1 VLTRAIGQSQ
11 DVSLEIYPPVALQP
25 DDELLQM
32 FDERTGLPTECPLH
46 PALRKRAAAA
56 AGGEP
61 ALRARDGKVHALD
74 DVCTH
79 ALALLSQGFI
89 EGGAVECPLHG
100 ARFDI
105 ATGRCLAPPAT
116 VDLRTYEVRI
126 EGGEVF
132 VRAAD

>member
-1 VLTRAIGQSQ
+1 MPAKLGETPI
-11 DVSLEIYPPVALQP
+11 ALYRVG
-25 DDELLQM
+25 D
-32 FDERTGLPTECPLH
+32 R
-46 PALRKRAAAA
+46 
-56 AGGEP
+56 
-61 ALRARDGKVHALD
+61 VYALD

-79 ALALLSQGFI
+79 ELALLSQGFV

-116 VDLRTYEVRI
+116 VDLRTYAVRI

-132 VRAAD
+132 VRGP

>member
-1 VLTRAIGQSQ
+1 MHEPDGWQR
-11 DVSLEIYPPVALQP
+11 VA
-25 DDELLQM
+25 
-32 FDERTGLPTECPLH
+32 
-46 PALRKRAAAA
+46 ALADLADAAAFA
-56 AGGEP
+56 VRLGNRRI
-61 ALRARDGKVHALD
+61 ALYRLDGKVHALD

-126 EGGEVF
+126 EGDEVF
-132 VRAAD
+132 VRMP

>member
-1 VLTRAIGQSQ
+1 MQESDGWQR
-11 DVSLEIYPPVALQP
+11 VAALADLA
-25 DDELLQM
+25 DD
-32 FDERTGLPTECPLH
+32 T
-46 PALRKRAAAA
+46 ALAVKLGNRRI
-56 AGGEP
+56 
-61 ALRARDGKVHALD
+61 ALYRLDGKVHALD

-126 EGGEVF
+126 EGGEVH
-132 VRAAD
+132 VRKPD

>member
-1 VLTRAIGQSQ
+1 MQELDGWGR
-11 DVSLEIYPPVALQP
+11 VAAVADLA
-25 DDELLQM
+25 DDAA
-32 FDERTGLPTECPLH
+32 F
-46 PALRKRAAAA
+46 PAKLGNR
-56 AGGEP
+56 P
-61 ALRARDGKVHALD
+61 IALYRLDGKIYALD

-116 VDLRTYEVRI
+116 VDLRTYEVRV
-126 EGGEVF
+126 EGDEVF
-132 VRAAD
+132 VRAP

>member
-1 VLTRAIGQSQ
+1 M
-11 DVSLEIYPPVALQP
+11 P
-25 DDELLQM
+25 DADGWQ
-32 FDERTGLPTECPLH
+32 
-46 PALRKRAAAA
+46 RAAALADLADDA
-56 AGGEP
+56 ALP
-61 ALRARDGKVHALD
+61 AKLGNRPIALYRLDGKIHALD

-126 EGGEVF
+126 EGGEVL
-132 VRAAD
+132 VRAPGDS

>member
-1 VLTRAIGQSQ
+1 MQ
-11 DVSLEIYPPVALQP
+11 E
-25 DDELLQM
+25 
-32 FDERTGLPTECPLH
+32 
-46 PALRKRAAAA
+46 
-56 AGGEP
+56 
-61 ALRARDGKVHALD
+61 RDGWQRVAALADLADDAGFPAKLGERRIALYRLDGRIHALD

-79 ALALLSQGFI
+79 ALALLSQGFV

-132 VRAAD
+132 VRHRI